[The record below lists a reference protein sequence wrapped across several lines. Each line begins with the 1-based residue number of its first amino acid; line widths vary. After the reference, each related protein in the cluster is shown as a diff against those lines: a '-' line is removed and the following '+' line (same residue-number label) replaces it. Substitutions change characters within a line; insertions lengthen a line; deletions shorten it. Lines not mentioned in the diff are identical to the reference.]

1 MKKLRG
7 YLLPVMLVTA
17 VFALRYHERFSQ
29 LLLWVM
35 AEIPYGHRLRYLVKW
50 LCFFILGMAFAIFPD
65 GKNRGLRLNK
75 PALGIGI
82 LMLLYFTAA
91 FITRPNGVNGGFHTD
106 FLDLAFTKDYSVTD
120 HFALQGVCIGF
131 FLTKGIYGEK

>member
-1 MKKLRG
+1 MKTGKR
-7 YLLPVMLVTA
+7 YILPIVLILT
-17 VFALRYHERFSQ
+17 VFALRYSQ
-29 LLLWVM
+29 YLPEIMMWILTR
-35 AEIPYGHRLRYLVKW
+35 IPYGHRLRYLVKW

-91 FITRPNGVNGGFHTD
+91 FITSPNGVNGGFHTD